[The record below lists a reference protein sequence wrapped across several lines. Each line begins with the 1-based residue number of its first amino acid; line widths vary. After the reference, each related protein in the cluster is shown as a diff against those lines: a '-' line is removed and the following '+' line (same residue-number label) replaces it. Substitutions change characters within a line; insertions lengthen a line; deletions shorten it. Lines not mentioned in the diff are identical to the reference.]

1 MNGASLIIQGITAEF
16 APHLIDKENVLG
28 SHEFAVNIFNWVFH
42 YGGISFSTYIVVNI
56 YLTIWV
62 MIIGKLVQSKSY
74 VLPLFVLILIV
85 MSIMQLESVS
95 MVFSIIDLIALLWIF
110 MITFKISFV
119 VHVE

>member
-1 MNGASLIIQGITAEF
+1 MLLIYLTGFFIM
-16 APHLIDKENVLG
+16 
-28 SHEFAVNIFNWVFH
+28 
-42 YGGISFSTYIVVNI
+42 GGISFSTYIVVNI

>member
-1 MNGASLIIQGITAEF
+1 MSLL
-16 APHLIDKENVLG
+16 LIYLTG
-28 SHEFAVNIFNWVFH
+28 FFIM
-42 YGGISFSTYIVVNI
+42 GGISFSTYIVVNI

-62 MIIGKLVQSKSY
+62 MIIGKLVQSKSTAFSLFYNIIKY